1 MLSPPSI
8 WAGQKT
14 PDLNNERR
22 FLRGGSDQEGH
33 TLEADMVMDHTH
45 DIADPGH
52 GHDYY
57 DQYSYGDNVHSYILS
72 YPTWSGGKYT
82 ERLRTSDSNFTGI
95 SVTGWSVCWIPGRR
109 RDQAKEYECDLC
121 HACLLTGKHQR
132 YFKSC
137 S

>member
-1 MLSPPSI
+1 
-8 WAGQKT
+8 
-14 PDLNNERR
+14 
-22 FLRGGSDQEGH
+22 
-33 TLEADMVMDHTH
+33 MDHTH

-95 SVTGWSVCWIPGRR
+95 SVTGVSAGYRAGAETRPKNMNVIFIMRV
-109 RDQAKEYECDLC
+109 Y
-121 HACLLTGKHQR
+121 
-132 YFKSC
+132 
-137 S
+137 